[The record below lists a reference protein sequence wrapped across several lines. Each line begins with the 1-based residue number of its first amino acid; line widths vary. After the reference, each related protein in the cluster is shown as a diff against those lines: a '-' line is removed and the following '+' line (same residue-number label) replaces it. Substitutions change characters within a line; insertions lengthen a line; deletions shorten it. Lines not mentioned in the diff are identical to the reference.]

1 MSCHGAKIEKHK
13 NLSHWCIYSEHTQIN
28 FLFFEFLGF
37 CIFVTYRSPNT
48 KINKTENLNF
58 SDFRNFYEVSI
69 SKTSNL
75 VELMIKF

>member
-1 MSCHGAKIEKHK
+1 MSCHSAKIEKHK
-13 NLSHWCIYSEHTQIN
+13 NLSHWWICSEHTQIN
-28 FLFFEFLGF
+28 FLFFFGF
-37 CIFVTYRSPNT
+37 CIFATCKSPNP
-48 KINKTENLNF
+48 KINKTENFNF

>member
-37 CIFVTYRSPNT
+37 CIFVTCRSPNP